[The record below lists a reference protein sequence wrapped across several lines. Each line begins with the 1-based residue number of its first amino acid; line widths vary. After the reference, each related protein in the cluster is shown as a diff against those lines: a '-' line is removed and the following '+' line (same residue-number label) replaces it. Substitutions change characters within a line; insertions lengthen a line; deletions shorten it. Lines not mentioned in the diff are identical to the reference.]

1 MASPSSFTFGQ
12 PAPRFPDA
20 AAAERR
26 YVDKTT
32 MTSSQQKLE
41 LESSTETIAR
51 GREVQLLINIA
62 EPDPEY
68 QPGVLTDDASLLD
81 AVPTEPREIARR
93 LDAYFRGDLELDF
106 ALPLWRLVDTIKRL
120 RPGWPDDLEPN

>member
-1 MASPSSFTFGQ
+1 
-12 PAPRFPDA
+12 
-20 AAAERR
+20 
-26 YVDKTT
+26 

-106 ALPLWRLVDTIKRL
+106 GLPLWRLVDTIKRL